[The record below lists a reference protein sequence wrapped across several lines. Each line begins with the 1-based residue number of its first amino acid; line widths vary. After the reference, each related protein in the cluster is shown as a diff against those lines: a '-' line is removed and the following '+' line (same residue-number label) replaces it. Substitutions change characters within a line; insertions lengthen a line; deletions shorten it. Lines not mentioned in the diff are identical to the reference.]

1 MIRHIVT
8 VPLLVGLATATALGA
23 PRPEVA
29 RARALLEVQRTALA
43 AHDIDGLMRTFSSA
57 PFVLLP
63 GATTV
68 AADADTAARMLR
80 ATFARDVSS
89 SAADARFSGVK
100 IVGIGQG
107 AVVSANL
114 TVEWTGG
121 DAPTTYRVTELLV
134 AHPEDGTLSVLA
146 AALTM
151 PVTAK
156 AAVAHLADA
165 DYRPVPM
172 PGATDDARIAAL
184 LTSPTRMARA
194 LYKDPGVSVFG
205 TEVAEQALGLAPAR
219 KLLGRWKAI
228 KLTVDGG
235 VSQGSIGESG
245 LTWMAANVNL
255 ASGKR
260 SLPFRVVAFA
270 RDNPEDGS
278 FEVLA
283 VHFSSAAYP
292 GD

>member
-1 MIRHIVT
+1 VSTAPPRVLG
-8 VPLLVGLATATALGA
+8 LLSTSA
-23 PRPEVA
+23 PAAPKAEVA
-29 RARALLEVQRTALA
+29 RAQALLEVQRTALA
-43 AHDIDGLMRTFSSA
+43 AHDIDGLMRTFTA
-57 PFVLLP
+57 TPFVLLP
-63 GATTV
+63 GATSV
-68 AADADTAARMLR
+68 AADAPSAARLLR
-80 ATFARDVSS
+80 ATFARDEV
-89 SAADARFSGVK
+89 SAAAGASFSSVK
-100 IVGIGQG
+100 IVGIGHG
-107 AVVSANL
+107 AVVSARL

-134 AHPEDGTLSVLA
+134 ANPDDGSLRVFA

-165 DYRPVPM
+165 DFRPVPM
-172 PGATDDARIAAL
+172 PGASEGARIATL
-184 LTSPTRMARA
+184 LTSPPRMAKA
-194 LYKDPGVSVFG
+194 LFKDPGVTVFG
-205 TEVAEQALGLAPAR
+205 TEVAEQAFGLAPAR
-219 KLLGRWKAI
+219 ALLGRWKSI

-235 VSQGSIGESG
+235 VSHGTIEESG
-245 LTWMAANVNL
+245 LTWLAANVNL

-260 SLPFRVVAFA
+260 SLPFRVVVFA

-292 GD
+292 GE